1 MMKIKGNQSNTI
13 SIKLPSEI
21 TTGEAAGNQSE
32 PILTFIIAHNPSEM
46 VDS

>member
-1 MMKIKGNQSNTI
+1 MMKIKDNQSDTI

-32 PILTFIIAHNPSEM
+32 PILTFIIAHNPSET

>member
-1 MMKIKGNQSNTI
+1 MMKIKGNQSDTI
-13 SIKLPSEI
+13 SFKLPNEI
-21 TTGEAAGNQSE
+21 TASEAAGNQSE